1 METQQEKT
9 SYCIGLE
16 TGKNLIA
23 QFADMD
29 LSLLI
34 QGFTDGIHLYP
45 PKITSEEIKSILGSL
60 QKHVQDQQR
69 QFLIKVAEENKK
81 QSESFL
87 THNKQKENIVAC
99 PSGLQYEVLSTGS
112 GPKPQLLDTVTVH
125 YQGSFLDGKIFD
137 SSYTRGKPQSLAI
150 NRTIPG
156 WAEALQMMPVGS
168 KWRLFVPPY
177 LAYGEMGRP
186 GQIPPNAILVF
197 EVELLGIN
205 N

>member
-1 METQQEKT
+1 METHQEKT
-9 SYCIGLE
+9 SYCIGFE
-16 TGKNLIA
+16 TGRNLIA

-34 QGFTDGIHLYP
+34 QGFTDGVQMFP
-45 PKITSEEIKSILGSL
+45 SKIPSEEIKSILGSL
-60 QKHVQDQQR
+60 KQHVQDQQR
-69 QFLIKVAEENKK
+69 QFLITLAEENKK
-81 QSESFL
+81 QAETFL
-87 THNKQKENIVAC
+87 AANKRKEGITAC
-99 PSGLQYEVLSTGS
+99 ASGLQYEVLSAGS

-125 YQGSFLDGKIFD
+125 YQGSFLDGKVFD
-137 SSYTRGKPQSLAI
+137 SSYTRGKPQALAI

-197 EVELLGIN
+197 EVELIGIN